1 MRICYLRP
9 QKLRKMNDGIEREC
23 IQCGRC
29 GGVCPIGRVRS
40 EISPRKTLFRIVQ
53 DRGKRLD
60 RDREELWMCVTCY
73 ACDEI
78 CPQGVKLVNLMFNVR
93 NHLSM
98 EKMPDSIKEMIKTI
112 KEEGTVIPCTMES
125 KRLRKDLGLE
135 ELRKPDIQKI
145 LKISNF

>member
-1 MRICYLRP
+1 M
-9 QKLRKMNDGIEREC
+9 
-23 IQCGRC
+23 
-29 GGVCPIGRVRS
+29 CPIGRVRS

-78 CPQGVKLVNLMFNVR
+78 CPQGIKLVNVMFNVR
-93 NHLSM
+93 NYLSM

-112 KEEGTVIPCTMES
+112 KEEGTAIPCTMES

-135 ELRKPDIQKI
+135 ELRKPDIQEI
-145 LKISNF
+145 LRISNF